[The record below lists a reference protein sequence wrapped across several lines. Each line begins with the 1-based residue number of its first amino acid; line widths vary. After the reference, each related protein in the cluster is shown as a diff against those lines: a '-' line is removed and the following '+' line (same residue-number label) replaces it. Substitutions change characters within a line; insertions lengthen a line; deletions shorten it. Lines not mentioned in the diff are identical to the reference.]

1 MTTDKGKANHVKI
14 LLEVEDEDG
23 KVEIESVWAVP
34 VENGYQIDNIPFYA
48 KEIAYGDIVSAEPD
62 EDGMLSF
69 KELIAPSGHS
79 TIRLWF
85 AKETDVTQV
94 RDALRG
100 MGCPSELDLSRLVA
114 VDIPPSIP
122 YESVRTYLD
131 QQESEGIFEYE
142 EACLGQE

>member
-1 MTTDKGKANHVKI
+1 VTTDKGKANHVKI

>member
-1 MTTDKGKANHVKI
+1 MNHVKVLFEI
-14 LLEVEDEDG
+14 EDEDG
-23 KVEIESVWAVP
+23 SVEIESVWAVP
-34 VENGYQIDNIPFYA
+34 VQNGYQIDNIPFYA
-48 KEIAYGDIVSAEPD
+48 KEVAYGDIVSAKPD
-62 EDGMLSF
+62 EDGMLRF
-69 KELIAPSGHS
+69 TALVTASGHS

-85 AKETDVTQV
+85 ANEMDVTPV

-122 YESVRTYLD
+122 YESVHTYLD
-131 QQESEGIFEYE
+131 QQESAGIFEYE